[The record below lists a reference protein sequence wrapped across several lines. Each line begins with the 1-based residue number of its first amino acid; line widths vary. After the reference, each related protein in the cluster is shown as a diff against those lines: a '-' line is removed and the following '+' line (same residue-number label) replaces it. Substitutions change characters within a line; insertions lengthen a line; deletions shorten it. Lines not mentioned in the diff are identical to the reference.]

1 MARIYIIED
10 EAPMRTVL
18 ADTLCDAGYRTLT
31 AADGQ
36 AGLEGVVAE
45 KPDLVLLDI
54 MMPKLDGFAVCR
66 ALRRLGL
73 KMPILMLTARGQ
85 MEDKVGGLDCGADDY
100 LVKPFN
106 RLELLARVRALLR
119 RTGEKAAPPANLA
132 FGEVCIDFLRGQ
144 CRKAGRDVPLT
155 PKELAILRLLAE
167 SSGEIVTRE
176 EFLDRVWGY
185 GCYPVTRTVDNHI
198 LRLRQKLEDDPAAP
212 RFLLTANKAG
222 YRLAEWE

>member
-18 ADTLCDAGYRTLT
+18 ADTLRDAGYRTLT

-132 FGEVCIDFLRGQ
+132 FGEVCIDFSRGQ
-144 CRKAGRDVPLT
+144 CRIPAG
-155 PKELAILRLLAE
+155 I
-167 SSGEIVTRE
+167 
-176 EFLDRVWGY
+176 
-185 GCYPVTRTVDNHI
+185 
-198 LRLRQKLEDDPAAP
+198 
-212 RFLLTANKAG
+212 
-222 YRLAEWE
+222 